1 MVTGWPATVRKN
13 WTSEFY
19 KAVSSAIKLLSA
31 GLNTLFGDELDSGR
45 VEQLL
50 SYLEL
55 LVQWNKSYSLTAVR
69 DPLEMVSR
77 HLLDSLSVL
86 PWIYGEHLL
95 DAGTGAGL
103 PGIPLAIVKPEL
115 VVTLVD
121 STGKKIR
128 FLHDIKRRLA
138 LENIHPVQARLE
150 SWQAQAMPTSIISR
164 AFSNLTGFVEATRH
178 LAARD
183 TMLLAMKGKYP
194 ATELDALPDWT
205 RVHSVEKLH
214 VPGLQEDRHLVIM
227 SVNKSDPHI
236 AQRRTNN

>member
-1 MVTGWPATVRKN
+1 MNELLRKEADPERVR
-13 WTSEFY
+13 
-19 KAVSSAIKLLSA
+19 
-31 GLNTLFGDELDSGR
+31 
-45 VEQLL
+45 QLL

-55 LVQWNKSYSLTAVR
+55 LVRWNASYNLTAVR
-69 DPLEMVSR
+69 EPLEMISR

-86 PWIYGEHLL
+86 PWIRGEHLL

-103 PGIPLAIVKPEL
+103 PGIPLAIMRPEL
-115 VVTLVD
+115 TVTLLD

-128 FLHDIKRRLA
+128 FLRHVKRRLN
-138 LENIHPVQARLE
+138 LENTRPVQARLE
-150 SWQAQAMPTSIISR
+150 SWQAEEVPACIISR
-164 AFSNLTGFVEATRH
+164 AFSKLTSFVESSRH

-194 ATELDALPDWT
+194 ETELEALPDWI

-227 SVNKSDPHI
+227 SVSE
-236 AQRRTNN
+236 

>member
-1 MVTGWPATVRKN
+1 MN
-13 WTSEFY
+13 E
-19 KAVSSAIKLLSA
+19 
-31 GLNTLFGDELDSGR
+31 LFGKEADPEQVR
-45 VEQLL
+45 QLL

-55 LVQWNKSYSLTAVR
+55 LVQWNASYNLTAVR

-77 HLLDSLSVL
+77 HLVDSLSAL
-86 PWIYGEHLL
+86 PWIQGEHLL

-103 PGIPLAIVKPEL
+103 PGIPLAILLPEL
-115 VVTLVD
+115 TVTLLD

-128 FLHDIKRRLA
+128 FLSHVKRRLK
-138 LENIHPVQARLE
+138 LENIQPVQARLE
-150 SWQAQAMPTSIISR
+150 SWQAEELPTCIISR
-164 AFSNLTGFVEATRH
+164 AFSNLAKFVEASRH

-194 ATELDALPDWT
+194 EADLESLPDWT

-227 SVNKSDPHI
+227 SVNPLS
-236 AQRRTNN
+236 